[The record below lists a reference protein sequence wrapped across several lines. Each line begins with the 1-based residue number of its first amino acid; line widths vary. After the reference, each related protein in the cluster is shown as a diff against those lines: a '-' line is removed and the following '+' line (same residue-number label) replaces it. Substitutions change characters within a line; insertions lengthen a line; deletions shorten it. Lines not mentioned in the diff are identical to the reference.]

1 MKEQL
6 SMGSFPLIS
15 DVEWQLPSTS
25 QFLSL
30 RVWERTAEISD
41 VRTGLNLPTVYLCMG
56 LGCRLNSE
64 EPWVCLCPLEIAL
77 HWESFVELTSL
88 SQS

>member
-6 SMGSFPLIS
+6 SMGSFPLIP

-41 VRTGLNLPTVYLCMG
+41 VQTGLNLNG
-56 LGCRLNSE
+56 D
-64 EPWVCLCPLEIAL
+64 
-77 HWESFVELTSL
+77 
-88 SQS
+88 